1 MITFPVKTGLSLTHN
16 ALFTGP
22 SVARLRQ
29 TPSEHKQLLDFR
41 TVPSAAEILAN
52 PNPAV
57 RSMGIAH
64 LKKLAIAR
72 EKAFP
77 KYWLDTKP
85 RLDKGVLPL
94 SSSSW
99 IGNVSY
105 SPGIATVRIGTKNYN
120 CPMSERQLKRF
131 LESPSLGSYFNKY
144 LKVATR

>member
-16 ALFTGP
+16 ALFTGA
-22 SVARLRQ
+22 SNSRLKQ
-29 TPSEHKQLLDFR
+29 TPAEHKRLLDI
-41 TVPSAAEILAN
+41 TTLPGAKAILAN

-57 RSMGIAH
+57 RRIGLAN
-64 LKKLAIAR
+64 LEKLAIAR

-77 KYWLDTKP
+77 KYWNDLRP
-85 RLDKGVLPL
+85 RPDKGVFPL

-105 SPGIATVRIGTKNYN
+105 NPGVATVRIGTKNYA

-131 LESPSLGSYFNKY
+131 LESPSLGQYFNRY
-144 LKVATR
+144 LKMHK

>member
-1 MITFPVKTGLSLTHN
+1 MITFPVKTGPALTHN

-29 TPSEHKQLLDFR
+29 TPSEHKQLLDYR
-41 TVPSAAEILAN
+41 TIPGAAKILAN

-57 RSMGIAH
+57 RAMGIAN

-72 EKAFP
+72 EKAYP
-77 KYWLDTKP
+77 KYWNDLRP
-85 RLDKGVLPL
+85 RMDKGILPL

-99 IGNVSY
+99 IGSVAY
-105 SPGIATVRIGTKNYN
+105 SPGIATVRIGTKNYV

-131 LESPSLGSYFNKY
+131 LESPSLGQYFNKY
-144 LKVATR
+144 LKLR

>member
-1 MITFPVKTGLSLTHN
+1 MITFPVKTGLSWTHN

-22 SVARLRQ
+22 SEARLKQ
-29 TPSEHKQLLDFR
+29 TLAQHKSLLDI
-41 TVPSAAEILAN
+41 TTLPGASKILAN

-57 RSMGIAH
+57 RRLGLSY
-64 LKKLAIAR
+64 LRKLAIAR

-77 KYWLDTKP
+77 RYWNDIKP

-105 SPGIATVRIGTKNYN
+105 SPGFAYIRIGAKKYA

-131 LESPSLGSYFNKY
+131 LESPSLGKYFNKY
-144 LKVATR
+144 LKLR

>member
-1 MITFPVKTGLSLTHN
+1 MITFPVKTGLALTHN

-22 SVARLRQ
+22 SDARLRQ
-29 TPSEHKQLLDFR
+29 TLSEHKKLLDYR
-41 TVPSAAEILAN
+41 TIPGAAKILAN
-52 PNPAV
+52 PNPAI
-57 RSMGIAH
+57 RRIGLAN
-64 LKKLAIAR
+64 LRKLAIAR

-77 KYWLDTKP
+77 KYWNDLRP
-85 RLDKGVLPL
+85 RPDKGVLPL

-105 SPGIATVRIGTKNYN
+105 VPGIATIRIGTKNYT

-144 LKVATR
+144 LKLK